1 MDPGLEIKYL
11 WHDIDVREVSIAAS
25 NGRFGGRAQAYIGHD
40 DLRDA
45 AITLEGFPATPR
57 DSRELE
63 IGNMDPQFAGGGALL
78 RFFCTN
84 SSGHAVVELRIVD
97 AAQPGTNLW
106 TRPPQSAH
114 FFAQVEAA
122 AIDDFVRELR
132 AFDPSESR
140 SAFLRIT
147 AAF

>member
-11 WHDIDVREVSIAAS
+11 WHDLDVLEVSIAAS

-45 AITLEGFPATPR
+45 ALTLEAFPATPR

-63 IGNMDPQFAGGGALL
+63 IGNMDPQFAGGGASL
-78 RFFCTN
+78 RFFCTDN
-84 SSGHAVVELRIVD
+84 SGHAAVEILLVD
-97 AAQPGTNLW
+97 PAQPQTNLGI
-106 TRPPQSAH
+106 RPPQSAH
-114 FFAQVEAA
+114 FFAHVEAA